1 MFPYNEIIFTVIV
14 QLIFEFNVIH
24 VTFSYVF
31 NMFII
36 SLLLTHNILIC
47 LKKNLFASDLKGL
60 QTLVKPIEF
69 NLVV

>member
-1 MFPYNEIIFTVIV
+1 MKLFYSHCSAIFAFI
-14 QLIFEFNVIH
+14 VIH

-31 NMFII
+31 NMFTI

-47 LKKNLFASDLKGL
+47 LKKILFAGDLKGL